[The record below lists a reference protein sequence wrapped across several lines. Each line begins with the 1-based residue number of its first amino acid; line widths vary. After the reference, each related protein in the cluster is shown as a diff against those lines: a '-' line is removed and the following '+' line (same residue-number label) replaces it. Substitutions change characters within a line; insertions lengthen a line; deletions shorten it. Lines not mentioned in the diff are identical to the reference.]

1 LVDELRL
8 FLLIAVSGALAGL
21 VLLLI
26 WGVISRAGMWLLDR
40 IDPSRAFLSDEGTAA
55 VTARW
60 VIALLMFA
68 LIGYLIVGV
77 STAIIDG
84 IAELIFR

>member
-1 LVDELRL
+1 MVDELRL

-21 VLLLI
+21 ILLLI
-26 WGVISRAGMWLLDR
+26 WGVISQAGMWLLDR

-55 VTARW
+55 VAARW

-68 LIGYLIVGV
+68 LIAYLIFGF
-77 STAIIDG
+77 STVIIDS
-84 IAELIFR
+84 IADLIFR